1 MEHKLSPT
9 APTGRHGRDCRICLH
24 PQREQIE
31 QDFCAWESAAKIAK
45 QYRIGSRTT
54 IYRHARA
61 FNLFSQRDRQ
71 MSMALGRIIERGA
84 NCRVTASV
92 VVAACMALARLNS
105 RGQLVTRSQSV
116 DINALFD
123 KMNRME
129 LEAYACSGQ
138 LPKWF
143 EDAVSATRIRSIG
156 NGEDVN

>member
-61 FNLFSQRDRQ
+61 FNLFSQRDRKV
-71 MSMALGRIIERGA
+71 SMALGRIIERGA
-84 NCRVTASV
+84 NCRVTASI
-92 VVAACMALARLNS
+92 VVAACIALARLNS
-105 RGQLVTRSQSV
+105 RGQLVTISQSV
-116 DINALFD
+116 RRERVAAGGWRISSAIALPGHAAREKRVD
-123 KMNRME
+123 PICQN
-129 LEAYACSGQ
+129 
-138 LPKWF
+138 
-143 EDAVSATRIRSIG
+143 
-156 NGEDVN
+156 